1 MAFFAIAPAIARL
14 ARKIVEIAGR
24 IGDNAQ
30 ARKGEKTFAALR
42 SSGPGREQ
50 KKGQGRMKPLS
61 VIAMFGVMTL
71 ISTASGEAAGKIERA
86 CLQSDRPAASRA
98 LCGCIQDAAD
108 LTLTN
113 SDQKMVARFFRDPHM
128 AQEIR
133 QSDRRSHEKF
143 WQRYK
148 NFGATAQAFCRR

>member
-1 MAFFAIAPAIARL
+1 
-14 ARKIVEIAGR
+14 
-24 IGDNAQ
+24 
-30 ARKGEKTFAALR
+30 
-42 SSGPGREQ
+42 
-50 KKGQGRMKPLS
+50 MKPLS

-71 ISTASGEAAGKIERA
+71 ISTAGGEAAGRIERA

-113 SDQKMVARFFRDPHM
+113 SDQKLAAKFFRDPHK

-148 NFGATAQAFCRR
+148 NFGATAQAFCSR